1 MTKLLIKHFVK
12 DKKRESYSYLSGFVG
27 ILCNV
32 LLCVIKFII
41 GTITNSVSITA
52 DAMNNLA
59 DASSNI
65 FTIAGARL
73 ASKPVDDEHPFGH
86 GRMEYISALVVS
98 FLIFLMSFELG
109 KSSVEKIINPQDTKF
124 SIVSLIILIVA
135 VLVKLWMGFFNNKLY
150 KMSGNINL
158 KAVMKDCLNDCI
170 STFATIVALLV
181 SHFTEFKMIDGIIG
195 SCVAVIIFFAGVEI
209 VKDVIGLLL
218 GKPPEKE
225 LVDGIEEIV
234 MSKEEIIGLHDLIV
248 HDYGPGR
255 IIASVHAEV
264 PYDMDILKIHDVIDN
279 VEQEIANKLNI
290 IICIHMDPVVTNDET
305 VNKYKNFVAEVI
317 KDYNEEFSFH
327 DFRMVQG
334 ETHTNVIFDLVV
346 PHSFANNKKQI
357 AKDIKSLINAK
368 QNNLFAVITVEHKFT

>member
-12 DKKRESYSYLSGFVG
+12 DKKRESYSYLSGFGG

-124 SIVSLIILIVA
+124 SIISLIILIVA

-195 SCVAVIIFFAGVEI
+195 ICVAVIIFFAGVEI

-279 VEQEIANKLNI
+279 VEQEIADKLNI

>member
-1 MTKLLIKHFVK
+1 MTRLLIKRFVK
-12 DKKRESYSYLSGFVG
+12 DEKRESYSYLSGFVG
-27 ILCNV
+27 IVCNV
-32 LLCVIKFII
+32 LLCVIKFVI
-41 GTITNSVSITA
+41 GAVTNSLSITA

-109 KSSVEKIINPQDTKF
+109 KSSVDKIINPQDTKF
-124 SIVSLIILIVA
+124 SIVSLIILIIA
-135 VLVKLWMGFFNNKLY
+135 VLAKLWMGFFNNKLY
-150 KMSGNINL
+150 KMSDNINL

-170 STFATIVALLV
+170 STFATIIALVV
-181 SHFTEFKMIDGIIG
+181 SYFTEFKMIDGIIG
-195 SCVAVIIFFAGVEI
+195 IGVAIIIFFAGVDI

-225 LVDGIEEIV
+225 LVDSIEQIV
-234 MSKEEIIGLHDLIV
+234 MAKEEIIGIHDLIV

-264 PYDMDILKIHDVIDN
+264 PCDIDILKIHDVIDN
-279 VEQEIANKLNI
+279 VEQEIAAKLNI
-290 IICIHMDPVVTNDET
+290 IICIHMDPVVTNDKT
-305 VNKYKNFVAEVI
+305 VEKYKGLVAEII
-317 KDYNEEFSFH
+317 KEYNEEFAFH

-346 PHSFANNKKQI
+346 PHSFANEKNKIAKDVKALINKKQS
-357 AKDIKSLINAK
+357 D
-368 QNNLFAVITVEHKFT
+368 LFAVITVEHKYV